1 MAAAVSHGEG
11 ALLQPRHT
19 PQGWAVGAEAGAV
32 LWEDDEH
39 VCCLLAL
46 SLRLGLFTPGQEGS
60 PTGAE
65 PDSLWEMPS
74 SFSRSR
80 ASAATNLNR
89 RTYDLEGET

>member
-39 VCCLLAL
+39 V
-46 SLRLGLFTPGQEGS
+46 GWG
-60 PTGAE
+60 
-65 PDSLWEMPS
+65 
-74 SFSRSR
+74 
-80 ASAATNLNR
+80 SAASLPCH
-89 RTYDLEGET
+89 